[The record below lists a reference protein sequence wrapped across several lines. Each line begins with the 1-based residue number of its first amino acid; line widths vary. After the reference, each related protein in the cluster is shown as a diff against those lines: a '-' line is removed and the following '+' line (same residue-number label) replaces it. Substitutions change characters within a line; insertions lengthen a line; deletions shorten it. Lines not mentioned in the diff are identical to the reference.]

1 MTPFHLCWYSKSSS
15 CSGLL
20 QGILVGWWW
29 NVERCILCF
38 ICLMYV
44 NFKSYRLETF
54 FLKRGLKSNACF
66 EKKFLSAYQKSQFF
80 EHNERKRYNNQ
91 TLKQSWRNCC
101 SYEDFRIR
109 HFVTYFNGYKVIPP
123 LSCVWTLR
131 YEKELKPGQ
140 FCSGQVVFLIR
151 LPEKLMET
159 TFLLYKPFSL
169 VHCTHNLFLL
179 TLCPHSASANCIPAV
194 KYDVIK

>member
-1 MTPFHLCWYSKSSS
+1 MHALKKIFSKLVRKISSLS
-15 CSGLL
+15 MVWEK
-20 QGILVGWWW
+20 IKDIITRHW
-29 NVERCILCF
+29 NR
-38 ICLMYV
+38 
-44 NFKSYRLETF
+44 
-54 FLKRGLKSNACF
+54 
-66 EKKFLSAYQKSQFF
+66 
-80 EHNERKRYNNQ
+80 
-91 TLKQSWRNCC
+91 SWRKC

-109 HFVTYFNGYKVIPP
+109 HFVTYFNSYKMILP

-140 FCSGQVVFLIR
+140 FYSGQVAFLIR

-194 KYDVIK
+194 KYDVIKYVCF